1 MEATIEQTKQASVLV
16 NQVVTNEYTLYL
28 NDEIDSIDQYM
39 DHIHIFK
46 TTSSDDVI
54 LLDVT
59 SSGGQVAVSEQY
71 ISEMNKSSALIV
83 AIVGMGVASAASAIC
98 LAADDLVVTE
108 MGTMLVHSFSS
119 GSQGTAG
126 EMYKEAEFNKV
137 LNERWLEKRF
147 GEFLTEEEKSDVL
160 KGVDIVFNSEEIE
173 ERWIAI
179 LESRH
184 GGTEYPDSEDSP
196 QVIH

>member
-28 NDEIDSIDQYM
+28 NDVIDSVDQYM

-46 TTSSDDVI
+46 TASSDDVI

-59 SSGGQVAVSEQY
+59 SRGGQVAVSEQY
-71 ISEMNKSSALIV
+71 ISEMNKSAALIV

-108 MGTMLVHSFSS
+108 MGTMLIHSFSS

-126 EMYKEAEFNKV
+126 EMYKEAEFNKA

-160 KGVDIVFNSEEIE
+160 KGVDLVFNAEEIE
-173 ERWIAI
+173 ERWVSI

-184 GGTEYPDSEDSP
+184 GLSEESGSETSP